1 MADRAKTC
9 LITGGNGYLGSELAS
24 LLRASGW
31 RVISA
36 ERRPHGSDSV
46 AYSLDGEVSPTLFGG
61 VDALIHGAYD
71 FRPRSWDAIYRK
83 NVLGS
88 RKLIE
93 KAKAAGVATLLIS
106 SISAFP
112 GCNSSYGKAKLLL
125 EEITLAAGGI
135 VLRPGVIYGGSN
147 RGIFGRLLKQVK
159 YRSVI
164 PLLTGNPCVL
174 HLTRVDDL
182 ARMID
187 GCLRGVWNPAGTAWV
202 VAHPEPWPM
211 RELLVEMGRGMGKK
225 PIFLP
230 TPWQPVFV
238 GLKFLEAVGLPS
250 PFTSDNLI
258 SLVNQDP
265 HLDFK
270 PVQNCGV
277 GLSPFKSEELDI
289 GSI

>member
-106 SISAFP
+106 SILWKGETST
-112 GCNSSYGKAKLLL
+112 GRNYSRRRRNS
-125 EEITLAAGGI
+125 
-135 VLRPGVIYGGSN
+135 
-147 RGIFGRLLKQVK
+147 
-159 YRSVI
+159 
-164 PLLTGNPCVL
+164 
-174 HLTRVDDL
+174 
-182 ARMID
+182 
-187 GCLRGVWNPAGTAWV
+187 
-202 VAHPEPWPM
+202 
-211 RELLVEMGRGMGKK
+211 
-225 PIFLP
+225 
-230 TPWQPVFV
+230 
-238 GLKFLEAVGLPS
+238 PS
-250 PFTSDNLI
+250 PRSDLWRKQSGNFRPA
-258 SLVNQDP
+258 S
-265 HLDFK
+265 
-270 PVQNCGV
+270 
-277 GLSPFKSEELDI
+277 
-289 GSI
+289 